1 FIVGIVATFLIALW
15 SRRRRMATGQALHTV
30 RWAFALL
37 FGLPLFALL
46 ATGFPISF
54 DFPQLGTF
62 NLTGGSQ
69 IKPEFLALLL
79 ALSFYTAAFIAEIVR
94 AGVLGVN
101 KGQSEAAF
109 ALGVS
114 PSITTRLIIIPQA
127 LRIIIPPLSSQYLNL
142 MKNSSLA

>member
-1 FIVGIVATFLIALW
+1 WYFGVLSVLPQARESLSLPFGTYINNRGFFFPAFVWGEGSGFIGIAFMVGIVATFLIALW

-37 FGLPLFALL
+37 FGLPLITLI
-46 ATGFPISF
+46 ATGLPVSF
-54 DFPQLGTF
+54 DFPELGTF

-94 AGVLGVN
+94 A
-101 KGQSEAAF
+101 
-109 ALGVS
+109 
-114 PSITTRLIIIPQA
+114 
-127 LRIIIPPLSSQYLNL
+127 
-142 MKNSSLA
+142 